1 MTHPRTIEIP
11 TTDEKTGLLSSHY
24 FRHVLRNDLIPRSD
38 DSGEPLTAFFL
49 DIDKFTDINDN
60 FGFEIGDRVILDVA
74 GILKDALPDTAM
86 VARYGGDEFAGAL
99 SGVPLDQAF
108 TYMEDVRRQVLE
120 MRIPGHSELRV
131 TCSVGLASYPRDGR
145 TEDQLVR
152 EADQAL
158 YSAKVGGR
166 NRVALPVAD
175 CRMVTKTSHYTTTQL
190 ERLALTAKSLNR
202 NEASLLREALDDVL
216 KKFSDEVSV

>member
-1 MTHPRTIEIP
+1 MP

-24 FRHVLRNDLIPRSD
+24 FRHVLRNDLIPSSD

-49 DIDKFTDINDN
+49 DIDKFTSINDH
-60 FGFEIGDRVILDVA
+60 FGFETGDRVILDVA
-74 GILKDALPDTAM
+74 GILKDALPDSAT
-86 VARYGGDEFAGAL
+86 VARYAGDEFAGAL
-99 SGVPLDQAF
+99 WGVPLDQAF

-120 MRIPGHSELRV
+120 MRIPGHPELSV
-131 TCSVGLASYPRDGR
+131 SCSVGLASYPRDGR

-175 CRMVTKTSHYTTTQL
+175 SRMVTKTSHYTTTKL
-190 ERLALTAKSLNR
+190 ERIALTAKGLNR

-216 KKFSDEVSV
+216 KKYGDEVSL